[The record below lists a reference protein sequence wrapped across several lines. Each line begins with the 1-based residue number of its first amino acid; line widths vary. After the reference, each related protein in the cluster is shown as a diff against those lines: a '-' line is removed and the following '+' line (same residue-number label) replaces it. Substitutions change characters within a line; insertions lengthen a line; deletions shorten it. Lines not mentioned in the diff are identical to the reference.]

1 MDNDARANEDVR
13 KLGELIDGIEVAM
26 LTTRDAD
33 GRLFSRP
40 LQTRRVEFDGDLIF
54 FTTANSPKI
63 EQVERDP
70 RVNLTYA
77 NPDSQTYVSITGTAF
92 VVRDRAEIESLWSAA
107 DRAFFEGKD
116 DPNLVLLKVRV
127 EAAEYW
133 DSPGNPIGR
142 AFSFAAAVVT
152 GSPQSMGENRKMDLR
167 H

>member
-40 LQTRRVEFDGDLIF
+40 LQTRRVADVPSNGGDVDLTF

-63 EQVERDP
+63 EQIERDP

-77 NPDSQTYVSITGTAF
+77 NPDSHTYVSITGTAS
-92 VVRDRAEIESLWSAA
+92 VS
-107 DRAFFEGKD
+107 
-116 DPNLVLLKVRV
+116 
-127 EAAEYW
+127 
-133 DSPGNPIGR
+133 
-142 AFSFAAAVVT
+142 
-152 GSPQSMGENRKMDLR
+152 
-167 H
+167 

>member
-40 LQTRRVEFDGDLIF
+40 LQTRRVEFDGDLVF
-54 FTTANSPKI
+54 FTTADSPKI
-63 EQVERDP
+63 EQIERDP

-77 NPDSQTYVSITGTAF
+77 NPSRHAYVSITGTATA
-92 VVRDRAEIESLWSAA
+92 VRDRAEIESLWSVV
-107 DRAFFEGKD
+107 DRAFFSGPD

-152 GSPQSMGENRKMDLR
+152 GSPKTMGENKKIDLR